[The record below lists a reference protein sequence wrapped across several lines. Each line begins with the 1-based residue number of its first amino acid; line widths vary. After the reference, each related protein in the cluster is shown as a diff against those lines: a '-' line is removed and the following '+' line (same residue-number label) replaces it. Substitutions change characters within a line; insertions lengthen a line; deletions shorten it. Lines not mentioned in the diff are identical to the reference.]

1 MRSIKDFLI
10 YFRNAMSFVFA
21 WLVICSVIL
30 MLALGIKTISIAFLI
45 KLFVL
50 CLWGV
55 ITFGICFLT
64 KKMQKKGFIFSL
76 TIFYVLFIPVEVL
89 MFYLMGMFS
98 TKGNVI
104 VWSIFG
110 AIVVVTYIT
119 CLVIEFFVLKKR
131 AADYTKK
138 VLEYKAKSAE

>member
-1 MRSIKDFLI
+1 MRSTKDFLI

-30 MLALGIKTISIAFLI
+30 NIALGSKSISIAFLI

-64 KKMQKKGFIFSL
+64 KKMQKRGFIFSL
-76 TIFYVLFIPVEVL
+76 TLFYVLFIPVEVL
-89 MFYLMGMFS
+89 MFYFMGMFS
-98 TKGNVI
+98 TKGNII

-110 AIVVVTYIT
+110 AIVVLTYII

-131 AADYTKK
+131 EAVYTEK
-138 VLEYKAKSAE
+138 VLEFKAKSVE

>member
-1 MRSIKDFLI
+1 MRSTKDFLI

-30 MLALGIKTISIAFLI
+30 NIALGSKSISIAFLI

-64 KKMQKKGFIFSL
+64 KKMQKRGFIFSL
-76 TIFYVLFIPVEVL
+76 TLFYVLFIPVEVL
-89 MFYLMGMFS
+89 MFYLMGLFS
-98 TKGNVI
+98 TKGNII

-110 AIVVVTYIT
+110 AIVVLTYII

-131 AADYTKK
+131 EAVYTEK
-138 VLEYKAKSAE
+138 VLEFKAKAAE

>member
-10 YFRNAMSFVFA
+10 YFRNAMSFVFS

-30 MLALGIKTISIAFLI
+30 MLILGSKAISIAFLI

-76 TIFYVLFIPVEVL
+76 TIFYVLFIPVEVA
-89 MFYLMGMFS
+89 MFYFMGMFS

-110 AIVVVTYIT
+110 AIVVLTYIT

>member
-10 YFRNAMSFVFA
+10 YFGNAMSFVFS

-30 MLALGIKTISIAFLI
+30 MLLLGSKAISIAFLI

-76 TIFYVLFIPVEVL
+76 TIFYVLFIPVEVA
-89 MFYLMGMFS
+89 MFYFMGMFS
-98 TKGNVI
+98 TKGNII

-110 AIVVVTYIT
+110 AIVVLTYIT

>member
-1 MRSIKDFLI
+1 
-10 YFRNAMSFVFA
+10 MSFVFS

-30 MLALGIKTISIAFLI
+30 MLLLGSKAISIAFLI

-76 TIFYVLFIPVEVL
+76 TIFYVLFIPVEVA
-89 MFYLMGMFS
+89 MFYFMVMFS

-110 AIVVVTYIT
+110 AIVVLTYIT

>member
-10 YFRNAMSFVFA
+10 YFRNAMSFVFS
-21 WLVICSVIL
+21 WLGICSVIL
-30 MLALGIKTISIAFLI
+30 MLLLGSKAISIAFLI

-76 TIFYVLFIPVEVL
+76 TIFYVLFIPVEVA
-89 MFYLMGMFS
+89 MFYFMGMFS

-110 AIVVVTYIT
+110 AIVVLTYIT

>member
-1 MRSIKDFLI
+1 
-10 YFRNAMSFVFA
+10 MSFVFA

-30 MLALGIKTISIAFLI
+30 NIALGSKSISIAFLI

-76 TIFYVLFIPVEVL
+76 TIFYVLFIPVEVA
-89 MFYLMGMFS
+89 MFYFMGMFS

-110 AIVVVTYIT
+110 AIVVLTYIT

>member
-10 YFRNAMSFVFA
+10 YFRNAMSFVFS

-30 MLALGIKTISIAFLI
+30 MLLLGSKAISIAFLI

-76 TIFYVLFIPVEVL
+76 TIFYVLFIPVEVA
-89 MFYLMGMFS
+89 MFYFMGMFS

-110 AIVVVTYIT
+110 VIVVLTYIT

>member
-1 MRSIKDFLI
+1 MLI
-10 YFRNAMSFVFA
+10 
-21 WLVICSVIL
+21 
-30 MLALGIKTISIAFLI
+30 LGSKAISIAFLI

-76 TIFYVLFIPVEVL
+76 TIFYVLFIPVEVA
-89 MFYLMGMFS
+89 MFYFMGMFS

-110 AIVVVTYIT
+110 AIVVLTYIT

>member
-10 YFRNAMSFVFA
+10 YFRNAMSFVFS

-30 MLALGIKTISIAFLI
+30 MLLLGSKAISIAFLI

-76 TIFYVLFIPVEVL
+76 TIFYVLFIPVEVA
-89 MFYLMGMFS
+89 MFYFMGMFS

-110 AIVVVTYIT
+110 AIVVLTYIT

>member
-10 YFRNAMSFVFA
+10 YFRNAMSFVFS

-30 MLALGIKTISIAFLI
+30 MLLLGSKAISIAFLI

-76 TIFYVLFIPVEVL
+76 TIFYVLFIPVEVA
-89 MFYLMGMFS
+89 MFYFMGMFS
-98 TKGNVI
+98 TKGNII

-110 AIVVVTYIT
+110 AIVVLTYIT

>member
-1 MRSIKDFLI
+1 
-10 YFRNAMSFVFA
+10 MSFVFA

-30 MLALGIKTISIAFLI
+30 NIALGSKSISIAFLI

-55 ITFGICFLT
+55 ITFGICFLR

-76 TIFYVLFIPVEVL
+76 TIFYVLFIPVEVA
-89 MFYLMGMFS
+89 MFYFMGMFS

-110 AIVVVTYIT
+110 AIVVLTYIT

>member
-1 MRSIKDFLI
+1 
-10 YFRNAMSFVFA
+10 MSFVFS

-30 MLALGIKTISIAFLI
+30 MLLLGSKAISIEFLI

-76 TIFYVLFIPVEVL
+76 TIFYVLFIPVEVA
-89 MFYLMGMFS
+89 MFYFMGMFS

-110 AIVVVTYIT
+110 AIVVLTYIT

>member
-1 MRSIKDFLI
+1 MRSTKDFLI
-10 YFRNAMSFVFA
+10 YFRNAMSFAFA

-30 MLALGIKTISIAFLI
+30 NIALGSKSISIAFLI

-64 KKMQKKGFIFSL
+64 KGMQKKGFIFSL
-76 TIFYVLFIPVEVL
+76 TLFYVLFIPVEVL
-89 MFYLMGMFS
+89 MFYFMGMFS
-98 TKGNVI
+98 TKGNII

-110 AIVVVTYIT
+110 AIVVLTYII

-131 AADYTKK
+131 EAVYTEK
-138 VLEYKAKSAE
+138 VLEFKAKSAE

>member
-1 MRSIKDFLI
+1 
-10 YFRNAMSFVFA
+10 MSFVFS

-30 MLALGIKTISIAFLI
+30 MLLLGSKAISIAFLI

-76 TIFYVLFIPVEVL
+76 TIFYVLFIPIEVA
-89 MFYLMGMFS
+89 MFYFMGMFS

-110 AIVVVTYIT
+110 AIVVLTYIT

>member
-1 MRSIKDFLI
+1 MRSTKDFLI

-30 MLALGIKTISIAFLI
+30 NIALGSKSISIAFLI

-64 KKMQKKGFIFSL
+64 KKMQKRGFIFSL
-76 TIFYVLFIPVEVL
+76 TLFYVLFIPVEVL
-89 MFYLMGMFS
+89 MFYFMGMFS
-98 TKGNVI
+98 TKGNII

-110 AIVVVTYIT
+110 AIVVLTYII

-131 AADYTKK
+131 EAVYTEK
-138 VLEYKAKSAE
+138 VLEFKAKSAE